1 MMLAGTKR
9 SRETND
15 ELTTEVSAA
24 VRRMSNELDDIVG
37 SVGKVNGAVLDS
49 VVQSTTLLQQ
59 LMGAASNANVQL
71 WELLAQSQQ
80 SRTETA
86 LRHIRTADDARR
98 NALSVAVLQQQ
109 LTNSTVSAGE
119 ELVKG
124 LDTANST
131 AIALFSSQLAGEQ
144 ETNEKLVSHTQELM
158 RKSLDALQSY
168 SRRALNAEL
177 SSTKKNLTV
186 ARLQS
191 SLSFYQNAFLRHHSE
206 ILSLIKIVRLLAA
219 KNKDADLA
227 NSQLRQAKAHVR
239 LLEKQLDLAGIVH
252 ATVPPDFVPHY
263 TPPSPPCEALKRNAP
278 EYFALRLLEHK
289 DVTLSE
295 LVDSWQQQE
304 SRIMVS
310 EERCRELE
318 KSAETLR
325 REALVVH
332 QGFLEERRRREIVE
346 HRLVDIVR
354 ERINP
359 SGNDTLVRQLTQL
372 RSDYTKVLDDSA
384 QIATSLSLTREKL
397 IREQQRNAILEAKL
411 QEMKD
416 DAEIDEVANTL
427 FSLRRYY
434 EEELDRLRN
443 TVVDAE
449 TQCALAVTHAEE
461 QQELAASAYNAL
473 KLLEQTVTDISAAL
487 SRTEEQI
494 LTEQQRIG
502 DSQIN
507 SIAQDG
513 LEAIAQSGE
522 HLKKAMASFQKIMSE
537 TETRR
542 EKDLTSFAEQITQ
555 LVASFKALQPI
566 ASHNSEDAT
575 GTNTAVIK
583 QQQEEIRTM
592 TREALTWALQFV
604 SDELE
609 TGEVAKTALLNTS
622 ISDARNVRL
631 LLEKIHELTVEKDAA
646 LDRLARCERLIDQHS
661 LTAIE
666 RVLMH
671 EVSVEDSLD
680 AIEATEQIA
689 TLRDKVSS
697 LEAIRSAALAEVEEL
712 RAELQR
718 DCQLNNHCEVRLKLL
733 EQHNSR
739 LVTSLQE
746 SLTRE
751 VTLIEQVRQLQQN
764 VKRWAPSSEAEV
776 EAPETTPE
784 TTSITNSPSSTVE
797 EGMKPE
803 EQQQQQ
809 QQQQMSKRL
818 EELCSYIVEMKQ
830 HLVQMQA
837 TASAKS
843 VSGDEHEETQLLR
856 HGVRHIANAL
866 RETLRRAEL
875 FRHAL
880 PVNTAA
886 LTGADIP
893 SGETAEAG
901 NTSLEVVEMRIPLE
915 ASVNAQTTDVA
926 ARDEEMS
933 RLRAELDIR
942 TQKEEELQ
950 KTREDLEKQNA
961 VLQQKAARL
970 LDINK
975 KLVEQLRTTR
985 NTGEASPS

>member
-1 MMLAGTKR
+1 MMIAGTKR
-9 SRETND
+9 AREDND

-24 VRRMSNELDDIVG
+24 VRRMSNEVDDMIG
-37 SVGKVNGAVLDS
+37 SVGKVNSAVLDS
-49 VVQSTTLLQQ
+49 AVQASTLLQHM
-59 LMGAASNANVQL
+59 LSASSTSNVQL
-71 WELLAQSQQ
+71 WELLTQSQE
-80 SRTETA
+80 SRTATA
-86 LRHIRTADDARR
+86 LSHIRTADDARR
-98 NALSVAVLQQQ
+98 NALSVSVLQQQ
-109 LTNSTVSAGE
+109 LTNSTVSAAE
-119 ELVKG
+119 EVAKG

-131 AIALFSSQLAGEQ
+131 AVTLFSSQLAGEQ
-144 ETNEKLVSHTQELM
+144 ETNEKLVSHAQEFM
-158 RKSLDALQSY
+158 RKSLDAIQSY

-177 SSTKKNLTV
+177 SLTKKNLAV

-227 NSQLRQAKAHVR
+227 NSELRQAKAHVR

-252 ATVPPDFVPHY
+252 AIVPPDFVPY
-263 TPPSPPCEALKRNAP
+263 CTPSPPPCEALKRNAP

-289 DVTLSE
+289 DMTLSE
-295 LVDSWQQQE
+295 LVDSWQKQE
-304 SRIMVS
+304 SRIMVA
-310 EERCRELE
+310 EEKCRDLE

-332 QGFLEERRRREIVE
+332 QGFLEEKRRREVVE

-359 SGNDTLVRQLTQL
+359 SGNDALLRQLTQL

-384 QIATSLSLTREKL
+384 QIATSLSLTREIL
-397 IREQQRNAILEAKL
+397 AREQKRNAMLEAKM

-416 DAEIDEVANTL
+416 DAEVDEVANTL
-427 FSLRRYY
+427 SSLRRYY
-434 EEELDRLRN
+434 EEELERLRN

-449 TQCALAVTHAEE
+449 TQSALAVTHAEE
-461 QQELAASAYNAL
+461 QQELAVSAYNAL
-473 KLLEQTVTDISAAL
+473 KLTEQTVTDISAAL

-502 DSQIN
+502 VSHIN

-513 LEAIAQSGE
+513 LEAIAQSE
-522 HLKKAMASFQKIMSE
+522 AHLKKAMSSFQKVMSE
-537 TETRR
+537 TETKR
-542 EKDLTSFAEQITQ
+542 EKDLATFGEQITQ
-555 LVASFKALQPI
+555 LVASFKTLQPI
-566 ASHNSEDAT
+566 ASHNSEDTT
-575 GTNTAVIK
+575 GTNTMVSK
-583 QQQEEIRTM
+583 QQQQEIRTM
-592 TREALTWALQFV
+592 MREALTWALQFV

-609 TGEVAKTALLNTS
+609 TGEASKTALLDTS

-631 LLEKIHELTVEKDAA
+631 LFEKVRELTEERDAA

-697 LEAIRSAALAEVEEL
+697 LETIRSAALAEVEGL

-718 DCQLNNHCEVRLKLL
+718 DCELNEHSEVRLKLL
-733 EQHNSR
+733 ERQNSR

-751 VTLIEQVRQLQQN
+751 VTLIQQVRQLQQN
-764 VKRWAPSSEAEV
+764 LKRWAPCSEMEV
-776 EAPETTPE
+776 EGREGTPETTPLTE
-784 TTSITNSPSSTVE
+784 STKTATVVVE
-797 EGMKPE
+797 DLKPE
-803 EQQQQQ
+803 EQQQE
-809 QQQQMSKRL
+809 MAKRL
-818 EELCSYIVEMKQ
+818 EELCSSILEMKQ
-830 HLVQMQA
+830 QLVQMQV
-837 TASAKS
+837 TTSTKS
-843 VSGDEHEETQLLR
+843 TPGDEQEETQLLR
-856 HGVRHIANAL
+856 HGVRHVADAL

-880 PVNTAA
+880 PVNTTT
-886 LTGADIP
+886 LTGTEAP
-893 SGETAEAG
+893 LGETTESENTTDEVAEVRHR
-901 NTSLEVVEMRIPLE
+901 LET
-915 ASVNAQTTDVA
+915 SVNALAADVT
-926 ARDEEMS
+926 ARDGELS
-933 RLRAELDIR
+933 RLRGELDAREQREEALKKAQEDLVQQNAELQR
-942 TQKEEELQ
+942 
-950 KTREDLEKQNA
+950 
-961 VLQQKAARL
+961 KAARL
-970 LDINK
+970 VHINK
-975 KLVEQLRTTR
+975 QLVEELKAAR
-985 NTGEASPS
+985 NTGEASPT